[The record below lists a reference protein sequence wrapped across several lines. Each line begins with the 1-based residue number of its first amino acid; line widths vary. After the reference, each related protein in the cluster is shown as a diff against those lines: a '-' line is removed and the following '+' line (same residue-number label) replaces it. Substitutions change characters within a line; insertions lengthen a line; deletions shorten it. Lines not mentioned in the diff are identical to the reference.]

1 MESRCKDS
9 TREHITRETG
19 FFYAER
25 KKNIKKMYSLS
36 LLFGMKLVKFKKKLK
51 NL

>member
-19 FFYAER
+19 FFMLKG
-25 KKNIKKMYSLS
+25 KKI
-36 LLFGMKLVKFKKKLK
+36 LK
-51 NL
+51 NVQFVTFVWHEIGEI

>member
-9 TREHITRETG
+9 TREHITRETV

-36 LLFGMKLVKFKKKLK
+36 LLFGMKLVKLKKKLK